1 MSVRICT
8 IEICRLVNNRINL
21 KILAHL
27 SFKGGNAA
35 EIQNICHF
43 EFFCSMFPHLQ
54 DTRAGMSITFAFVH

>member
-1 MSVRICT
+1 M
-8 IEICRLVNNRINL
+8 NNRINL

-43 EFFCSMFPHLQ
+43 EFSRSGFLCSQ
-54 DTRAGMSITFAFVH
+54 DKRAGIS